1 MKTVDS
7 FEKDNQSG
15 ENHSGLHPNTPVKY
29 LTASSVIG
37 DKIYSHLDE
46 HLGEIKDLMMN
57 IAKGTIDYVII
68 EFGGFL
74 GIGKKYFA
82 IPFHQMKIDADRH
95 AFILNQTRAALESA
109 PGFDKDHWPDT
120 NFHPS
125 SNETAWGGFMGPNTG
140 SEYLLFHRSTMS
152 ELSCSLDFPSFF

>member
-15 ENHSGLHPNTPVKY
+15 ENHSGSHPNTPVKY

-37 DKIYSHLDE
+37 DNIYSHLDE
-46 HLGEIKDLMMN
+46 HLGEIKDLM
-57 IAKGTIDYVII
+57 IDIEHGTIDYVII
-68 EFGGFL
+68 EFGGFM

-82 IPFHQMKIDADRH
+82 VPFRLMRVDSDRH
-95 AFILNQTRAALESA
+95 AFILNKTRAALESA

-120 NFHPS
+120 NSHEQKHS
-125 SNETAWGGFMGPNTG
+125 AAWGSFMGPNTG
-140 SEYLLFHRSTMS
+140 SEY
-152 ELSCSLDFPSFF
+152 